1 MSGEGLDKSGG
12 IQITTVTMFIGHV
25 WSRTGHI
32 HKTSLKSG
40 GGVDQASPVHRTC
53 SRMGPTCELCLVLL
67 SHLPYFL
74 YIALLL
80 RRRGVL

>member
-40 GGVDQASPVHRTC
+40 GGGGSGKSGASD
-53 SRMGPTCELCLVLL
+53 LL
-67 SHLPYFL
+67 
-74 YIALLL
+74 
-80 RRRGVL
+80 